1 MAQASCFANSCRA
14 DDSNELF
21 CCPLRKGPEELGGQG
36 GGAIDPSYFG
46 RIRGPKLKANPVLSK
61 TFEFSLPPQ
70 ISRPSTVSL
79 YDNEGPWF
87 TCTKRNNK

>member
-36 GGAIDPSYFG
+36 GAIAPSYFG
-46 RIRGPKLKANPVLSK
+46 RIRGPNLEANPVSSK
-61 TFEFSLPPQ
+61 DF
-70 ISRPSTVSL
+70 
-79 YDNEGPWF
+79 
-87 TCTKRNNK
+87 